1 MSDKVVLDTT
11 LQHVTSFRFGALTPY
26 IPNGR
31 FSLPKSMP
39 HTEPR
44 ALKGDNKMQSL
55 PLQQHSTFWESL
67 LEIIKVVM
75 ENTVDILNT
84 PTFHS
89 LIVAVIIWITIYVAR
104 R

>member
-1 MSDKVVLDTT
+1 
-11 LQHVTSFRFGALTPY
+11 
-26 IPNGR
+26 
-31 FSLPKSMP
+31 
-39 HTEPR
+39 
-44 ALKGDNKMQSL
+44 MQSL